1 MKPCL
6 LDQLPATLPHT
17 TGSPWPRGF
26 GALVMGFLPALLL
39 VAGCDQTRPTA
50 QAKKPIEVIVTTP
63 ITSEVADYQD
73 FTGRLDALKTVDIRA
88 RVSGFVM
95 TAPFKEGDLV
105 HEGDPLFQID
115 ERTYRAT
122 YNQAEANLKQA
133 IADRNLQEKNTNRAK
148 RMIEGRSLSMED
160 YDTTL
165 ATYEKAKATVGSME
179 AARDMAKLYLDFT
192 KVTAPLTGRISRR
205 LVDPGNLVIADNTI
219 LTTIV
224 ADSTLYAYF
233 DVDERTYLDLMG
245 TAAPGQASW
254 LAGLQFPVMMRLAN
268 EEDFTRT
275 GTVNFVDNR
284 VSASSGTI
292 RMRGVFENPTGM
304 LKPGLFVRIRLPIG
318 TPYKAVLIPDEALL
332 SDQGRK
338 YVYVVKNKIDP
349 KTKQAVFDPETNK
362 PVDEVEY
369 RPVTL
374 GQDVQGLRVIKKGLS
389 MGERVIV
396 SGMQRVRQGAEV
408 SSKDQKPPKAPP
420 SPLAK
425 LLTANLS
432 QAKADKETG
441 RPGDNRTNKE
451 GPGSA
456 QAGN

>member
-1 MKPCL
+1 MKLSLP
-6 LDQLPATLPHT
+6 DQVPPGTGCHR
-17 TGSPWPRGF
+17 TGSPGRRGRPWF
-26 GALVMGFLPALLL
+26 GALVMGFLLALIL
-39 VAGCDQTRPTA
+39 VAGCDQTRPAA
-50 QAKKPIEVIVTTP
+50 QNKKPIEVVVTTP

-95 TAPFKEGDLV
+95 TAPFKEGDVV
-105 HEGDPLFQID
+105 HEGDLLFQID

-122 YNQAEANLKQA
+122 YNQAEANLRQA
-133 IADRNLQEKNTNRAK
+133 IADRNLQEKNTYRAK
-148 RMIEGRSLSMED
+148 RMIEGRSMSMED

-165 ATYEKAKATVGSME
+165 ATYEKSKATVGSME

-192 KVTAPLTGRISRR
+192 KVTAPLSGRISRR
-205 LVDPGNLVIADNTI
+205 LVDPGNLIVADNTM

-224 ADSTLYAYF
+224 ADNTLYAYF

-245 TAAPGQASW
+245 TTAPGQASW

-284 VSASSGTI
+284 VSANSGTI
-292 RMRGVFENPTGM
+292 RMRGLFENPTGV

-338 YVYVVKNKIDP
+338 YVYVVNNKN
-349 KTKQAVFDPETNK
+349 
-362 PVDEVEY
+362 EVVY
-369 RPVTL
+369 RPVSL
-374 GQDVQGLRVIKKGLS
+374 GQEIQGLRVIKKGLS
-389 MGERVIV
+389 MGEKVIV

-408 SSKDQKPPKAPP
+408 STKDQKPPKAPP
-420 SPLAK
+420 SPLAR
-425 LLTANLS
+425 LLTSAFPS
-432 QAKADKETG
+432 QAAKKPDKEAGGQGEKETK
-441 RPGDNRTNKE
+441 KE